1 MKSKSANAEQDVM
14 MEVDQKEAKSRSKSR
29 ERPKT
34 LKLTEDSSSLDFAD
48 ESDSATL
55 TQKLYAQY
63 LGGGQKTPEDIA
75 VSKQSAKSRTASSER
90 PKSVRSMDDYS
101 SSIDVDEPSI
111 KTIKS
116 RTASRE
122 RPKSLKVMEDSSSLE
137 FDEPPPARGMKSRTA
152 SNERAKQAEQ
162 TQVDQPKRGARS
174 RTSSKQEP
182 EHYRGEKTDDVYAKA
197 ASKLA
202 RQPSND
208 SRPASRFSDVMSE
221 TFGNELTWDEEED
234 EHMPSLAPM
243 PGLMQPGET
252 RSRQGFLYKWIT

>member
-1 MKSKSANAEQDVM
+1 
-14 MEVDQKEAKSRSKSR
+14 
-29 ERPKT
+29 
-34 LKLTEDSSSLDFAD
+34 
-48 ESDSATL
+48 
-55 TQKLYAQY
+55 
-63 LGGGQKTPEDIA
+63 
-75 VSKQSAKSRTASSER
+75 
-90 PKSVRSMDDYS
+90 MDDYS

-182 EHYRGEKTDDVYAKA
+182 EHYRAQYDIWTDMR
-197 ASKLA
+197 S
-202 RQPSND
+202 S
-208 SRPASRFSDVMSE
+208 S
-221 TFGNELTWDEEED
+221 
-234 EHMPSLAPM
+234 PM
-243 PGLMQPGET
+243 C
-252 RSRQGFLYKWIT
+252 I